1 MKTIWIAAVLL
12 TVVVVGSI
20 ALFFYTGALYTG
32 LQENLER
39 LYRAVEGEDWAEAGQ
54 QSGRLQKIWAQTD
67 AAWTPIMDHHQVDR
81 LDESL
86 TRVFKLVELRNRE
99 ELLLELTL
107 AGRMAQRVKDSEVP
121 MLRNIF

>member
-12 TVVVVGSI
+12 TVVLAGSF
-20 ALFFYTGALYTG
+20 ALFIYTGTLYTG
-32 LQENLER
+32 LQENLDR
-39 LYRAVEGEDWAEAGQ
+39 LYRAVDGEDWTEARQ
-54 QSGRLQKIWAQTD
+54 QSGQLQKIWAKTD
-67 AAWTPIMDHHQVDR
+67 ATWTPIMDHHQVDR